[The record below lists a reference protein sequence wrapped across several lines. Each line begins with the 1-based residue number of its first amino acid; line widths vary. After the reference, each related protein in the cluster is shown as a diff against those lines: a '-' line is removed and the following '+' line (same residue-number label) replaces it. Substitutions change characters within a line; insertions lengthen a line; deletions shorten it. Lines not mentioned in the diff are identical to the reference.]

1 MCMSGCWICT
11 FFCFMSLS
19 RKNVEQIKQ
28 NNMASMPLKK
38 LIWRLGL
45 PMIIS
50 MAIAMVFHYL
60 KNKEIDGSL
69 KYIKPKMGI
78 IKGFKMVQMD
88 LSYLK

>member
-1 MCMSGCWICT
+1 
-11 FFCFMSLS
+11 MSLS

-69 KYIKPKMGI
+69 KYIKA
-78 IKGFKMVQMD
+78 
-88 LSYLK
+88 

>member
-1 MCMSGCWICT
+1 
-11 FFCFMSLS
+11 
-19 RKNVEQIKQ
+19 
-28 NNMASMPLKK
+28 
-38 LIWRLGL
+38 
-45 PMIIS
+45 MIIS

-88 LSYLK
+88 LSYLKWLRLVQVIYLELI

>member
-1 MCMSGCWICT
+1 
-11 FFCFMSLS
+11 
-19 RKNVEQIKQ
+19 
-28 NNMASMPLKK
+28 
-38 LIWRLGL
+38 
-45 PMIIS
+45 MIIS

-78 IKGFKMVQMD
+78 SKGFKMVQMD